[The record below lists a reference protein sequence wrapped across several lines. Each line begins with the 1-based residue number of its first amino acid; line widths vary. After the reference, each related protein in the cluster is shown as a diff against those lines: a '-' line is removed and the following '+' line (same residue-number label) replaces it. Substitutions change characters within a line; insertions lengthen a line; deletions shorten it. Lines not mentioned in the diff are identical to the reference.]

1 MINSTHSEEVVT
13 FSRDCGATMIP
24 SGSKGKI
31 IKGEH
36 GIITQSLGGSYTVAV
51 NGNLY
56 RIEGADADAIGK
68 EIVEEKQEASG
79 NEQEVDEHAVWDA
92 LRTCYDPEIPVNIVD
107 LGLIYSCDF
116 SKTESGGTLVDV
128 SMTLT
133 APGCGMGPIL
143 AEEVEQ
149 KLLGVSGVSEVKVD
163 LVWDPPWGQDMMTEA
178 ARLQLGLL

>member
-1 MINSTHSEEVVT
+1 MINSTSTEEVISFT
-13 FSRDCGATMIP
+13 RDCKATMIP
-24 SGSKGKI
+24 SGTQGKI
-31 IKGEH
+31 IAGER

-68 EIVEEKQEASG
+68 KAVVAEKEEAQNG
-79 NEQEVDEHAVWDA
+79 QEVDERAVWDA
-92 LRTCYDPEIPVNIVD
+92 MKTCYDPEIPVNIVD

-116 SKTESGGTLVDV
+116 SKTESGESLVDV

-143 AEEVEQ
+143 QQEVEQ
-149 KLLGVSGVSEVKVD
+149 KLLGIPGVSEVQVN
-163 LVWDPPWGQDMMTEA
+163 LVWDPPWGQDMMSEA

>member
-1 MINSTHSEEVVT
+1 MINSTNTEEVIT
-13 FSRDCGATMIP
+13 FTRDCNATMIP

-31 IKGEH
+31 ITGEH

-68 EIVEEKQEASG
+68 EPIVEQKEKSQNG
-79 NEQEVDEHAVWDA
+79 QEVDERAVWDA
-92 LRTCYDPEIPVNIVD
+92 MKTCYDPEIPVNIVD

-116 SKTESGGTLVDV
+116 AETESGGTMVDV

-143 AEEVEQ
+143 QQEVEQ
-149 KLLGVSGVSEVKVD
+149 KIMGIPGVTEVIVN
-163 LVWDPPWGQDMMTEA
+163 LVWDPPWGQGMMSEA

>member
-1 MINSTHSEEVVT
+1 MINSTHTEEVVT
-13 FSRDCGATMIP
+13 FSRDCSATMIP
-24 SGSKGKI
+24 SGTKGKI

-56 RIEGADADAIGK
+56 RIEGTDADAIGK
-68 EIVEEKQEASG
+68 EVVEEKHEVTG
-79 NEQEVDEHAVWDA
+79 NGQEVDERAVWDA
-92 LRTCYDPEIPVNIVD
+92 MKTCYDPEIPVNIVD

-116 SKTESGGTLVDV
+116 SKSDSGGTLVDV

-149 KLLGVSGVSEVKVD
+149 KLLGIAGVTEVKVD